1 VSHNISLFAISP
13 LKSGKRHT
21 TIFSERDYVILHSL
35 KIKIFGLVS
44 LIVVTVISF
53 VSWHHYR
60 DQKTVIENIVV
71 KSSVVLIESVVSNI
85 QSSMKAGHTTAI
97 NTILNDAKGHV
108 EIKKLRIIDYE
119 GTIIH
124 SADKNDIGMELSAEE
139 REKISTTKQNHFYF
153 TNKENNLD
161 SYTRILNTQD
171 CHGCHDS
178 RKPVI
183 AIIETEISLDE
194 LTSSISLEKRNAIVS
209 SALMILLIVG
219 AIFAFLKY
227 YVDRPVR
234 SLIADMRQIE
244 LGNFEVSSSIQSS
257 NEMNVLSL
265 HFNSMTTKLKD
276 LMQTTVINERELAR
290 AEEKLA
296 HHHDTQQMNQ
306 KLEEQLSEIENLNV
320 SLEERIEE
328 VELAS
333 FTIADL
339 AAELEQKNSNLEH
352 AIDRLSTIYK
362 IGLAINSTMDI
373 DRLFNLIVRSTT
385 TTLDAH
391 IGYIIIYDKEQQ
403 TLNVTNLIGNGKLIA
418 PKQALKIK
426 ETSVSSWVINNRQP
440 LLIADINQTPQ
451 FDRFSELGYE
461 RKTLIC
467 APLMVMDE
475 IIGTISVVNKTDNSQ
490 FYSYELEMLT
500 TIAAQAAIAIKNAT
514 LYDEQQQTYLNTI
527 QALVT
532 AIEASDSYTKGHSER
547 VTRYSVEIGRRF
559 NLSTD
564 RLQILERAAILH
576 DIGKIGIDLSLLH
589 KEGKLSAHDL
599 NELQLHPVIG
609 MKILEPIEFLND
621 VRTCIGQH
629 HERYDG
635 MGYPNHIKHVDQLL
649 ESRIIGVADAFDAMT
664 SDRPYRKALSLEV
677 AIAELSDNS
686 GTQFD
691 PAIVEIFTS
700 ILEDRM
706 FLDSRFDKSLFATQ
720 TAAVA

>member
-1 VSHNISLFAISP
+1 MVSI
-13 LKSGKRHT
+13 
-21 TIFSERDYVILHSL
+21 
-35 KIKIFGLVS
+35 
-44 LIVVTVISF
+44 IVVAVISF

-60 DQKTVIENIVV
+60 DQKDVIEKIVEN
-71 KSSVVLIESVVSNI
+71 SSVILIESVVANI
-85 QSSMKAGHTTAI
+85 QNSMKAGHTTAI
-97 NTILNDAKGHV
+97 NTILHEAKVHDH
-108 EIKKLRIIDYE
+108 IKELRIIDKE

-124 SADKNDIGMELSAEE
+124 SADKNDIGKELTAEE
-139 REKISTTKQNHFYF
+139 REKILSSKQNHFYF
-153 TNKENNLD
+153 TNKQNNLD
-161 SYTRILNTQD
+161 SYTRILNTPD
-171 CHGCHDS
+171 CHGCHDAS
-178 RKPVI
+178 KPFI
-183 AIIETEISLDE
+183 AIIETEISLDD
-194 LTSSISLEKRNAIVS
+194 LVSYIRLEKKNAIAS
-209 SALMILLIVG
+209 AALMIMLIVG
-219 AIFAFLKY
+219 TIFAFLTL

-234 SLIADMRQIE
+234 SLIAAMRQIE
-244 LGNFEVSSSIQSS
+244 LGNFDVSSSIQSS
-257 NEMNVLSL
+257 NEMSVLSL
-265 HFNSMTTKLKD
+265 HLNTMTTKLKD
-276 LMQTTVINERELAR
+276 LMHTTVINERELAR

-296 HHHDTQQMNQ
+296 HHHDTQLMNQ
-306 KLEEQLSEIENLNV
+306 KLEEQLREIENLNV

-328 VELAS
+328 VEQAS

-352 AIDRLSTIYK
+352 AFDRLSTIYK

-385 TTLDAH
+385 ATLEAQ
-391 IGYIIIYDKEQQ
+391 IGYIILYDKAQRELQ
-403 TLNVTNLIGNGKLIA
+403 VTNLIASGKLIA
-418 PKQALKIK
+418 PQKPLKMK
-426 ETSVSSWVINNRQP
+426 DTSVSSWVINNRQP
-440 LLIADINQTPQ
+440 LLIADINQAQQ

-475 IIGTISVVNKTDNSQ
+475 IIGTISVVNKIDNSQ

-559 NLSTD
+559 DLSSD

-589 KEGKLSAHDL
+589 KEGKLSAHDV

-609 MKILEPIEFLND
+609 MKILEPIEFLKD

-635 MGYPNHIKHVDQLL
+635 MGYPNRIKHGDQLL

-664 SDRPYRKALSLEV
+664 SDRPYRKALTLDV
-677 AIAELSDNS
+677 AITELSENS

-691 PAIVEIFTS
+691 PAVVEIFTS
-700 ILEDRM
+700 ILEESA
-706 FLDSRFDKSLFATQ
+706 FFSSRFDNSQ
-720 TAAVA
+720 VAVQSTSRV

>member
-1 VSHNISLFAISP
+1 MIIN
-13 LKSGKRHT
+13 
-21 TIFSERDYVILHSL
+21 SL
-35 KIKIFGLVS
+35 KIKIVGMVA
-44 LIVVTVISF
+44 LIVIAVISF

-60 DQKTVIENIVV
+60 DQKAVIERIVE
-71 KSSVVLIESVVSNI
+71 KSSLVLSKIVTTNIESA
-85 QSSMKAGHTTAI
+85 MKAGHTTAI
-97 NTILNDAKGHV
+97 NAILRDAKSQDH
-108 EIKKLRIIDYE
+108 IKKLRIIDLE

-124 SADKNDIGMELSAEE
+124 SADKNDIGKELSEEE
-139 REKISTTKQNHFYF
+139 RERILNTKKNHFYF
-153 TNKENNLD
+153 TNKGNSFD
-161 SYTRILNTQD
+161 SYTRILNTPE
-171 CHGCHDS
+171 CHGCHNP
-178 RKPVI
+178 RKPFI
-183 AIIETEISLDE
+183 AIIEAEISMDDLTNYIRLDKR
-194 LTSSISLEKRNAIVS
+194 TSIVS
-209 SALMILLIVG
+209 SVVMILLIVG
-219 AIFAFLKY
+219 AIFAFLTL

-234 SLIADMRQIE
+234 SLIADMRQVE
-244 LGNFEVSSSIQSS
+244 LGNFEVNSSIQSS
-257 NEMNVLSL
+257 KEMSILSL
-265 HFNSMTTKLKD
+265 HFNSMAATLKD
-276 LMQTTVINERELAR
+276 LMHTTVINERELAR
-290 AEEKLA
+290 AEEKLT
-296 HHHDTQQMNQ
+296 HHHDTQQLNQ
-306 KLEEQLSEIENLNV
+306 KLEEQLGEIENLNV

-328 VELAS
+328 IELAS

-352 AIDRLSTIYK
+352 AIGRLSTIYK

-385 TTLDAH
+385 TILDAQ
-391 IGYIIIYDKEQQ
+391 IGYIILFDKELQ
-403 TLNVTNLIGNGKLIA
+403 TLNVTNMIGNGKLIA
-418 PKQALKIK
+418 AQKTVKMK
-426 ETSVSSWVINNRQP
+426 DSGVSTWVINNRQP
-440 LLIADINQTPQ
+440 LLISDINQTPQ

-475 IIGTISVVNKTDNSQ
+475 IIGTISVINKSDNSQ

-514 LYDEQQQTYLNTI
+514 LYDKEQQTYLNTI

-559 NLSTD
+559 NLSSD

-589 KEGKLSAHDL
+589 KEGKLSAHDIS
-599 NELQLHPVIG
+599 ELQLHPVIG
-609 MKILEPIEFLND
+609 MKILEPIDFLKD

-635 MGYPNHIKHVDQLL
+635 MGYPNRIKHVDQLL

-664 SDRPYRKALSLEV
+664 SDRPYRKALTLNI
-677 AIAELSDNS
+677 AISELSENS

-691 PAIVEIFTS
+691 PAVVEIFTA
-700 ILEDRM
+700 ILDEGV
-706 FLDSRFDKSLFATQ
+706 FIDSRFDKSPADVQ
-720 TAAVA
+720 AVSHA

>member
-1 VSHNISLFAISP
+1 M
-13 LKSGKRHT
+13 
-21 TIFSERDYVILHSL
+21 ILNSL
-35 KIKIFGLVS
+35 KIKIVGLVA
-44 LIVVTVISF
+44 LIVIAVISSA
-53 VSWHHYR
+53 SWHHYR
-60 DQKTVIENIVV
+60 DQKAMLEKIVE
-71 KSSVVLIESVVSNI
+71 KSSVILIESVVSNI
-85 QSSMKAGHTTAI
+85 QNSMKAGHTTAI
-97 NTILNDAKGHV
+97 NAILHDAKVHDH
-108 EIKKLRIIDYE
+108 IKELRIIDQE

-124 SADKNDIGMELSAEE
+124 SADKNDIGKELTSEE
-139 REKISTTKQNHFYF
+139 REKIFSSKQNHFYF
-153 TNKENNLD
+153 TNNQNNLD
-161 SYTRILNTQD
+161 SYTRILNTRE
-171 CHGCHDS
+171 CHGCHDAK
-178 RKPVI
+178 KPVI
-183 AIIETEISLDE
+183 AIIETEISMDDLINYINYE
-194 LTSSISLEKRNAIVS
+194 RKNAIA
-209 SALMILLIVG
+209 SASLMILLIVG
-219 AIFAFLKY
+219 AIFAFLTL

-234 SLIADMRQIE
+234 SLISDMRQIE
-244 LGNFEVSSSIQSS
+244 LGNFDVSSSIQSS
-257 NEMNVLSL
+257 NEMNILSL

-276 LMQTTVINERELAR
+276 LMHTTVLNERELAR
-290 AEEKLA
+290 AEEKLT
-296 HHHDTQQMNQ
+296 HHHDTQLMNQ
-306 KLEEQLSEIENLNV
+306 KLEEQLREIENLNV

-328 VELAS
+328 VEQAS

-339 AAELEQKNSNLEH
+339 AGELEQKNSNLEH
-352 AIDRLSTIYK
+352 AFDRLSTIYK

-385 TTLDAH
+385 MTLDAQ
-391 IGYIIIYDKEQQ
+391 IGYIILYDKEQNE
-403 TLNVTNLIGNGKLIA
+403 LKVTNLIASGKLSA
-418 PKQALKIK
+418 PQKSIK
-426 ETSVSSWVINNRQP
+426 MKDTSVSTWVINNRQP
-440 LLIADINQTPQ
+440 LLITDINQTPQ

-490 FYSYELEMLT
+490 FYTYELEMLT

-532 AIEASDSYTKGHSER
+532 AIEASDSYTRGHSER

-559 NLSTD
+559 DLSTD

-589 KEGKLSAHDL
+589 KEGKLSAHDVS
-599 NELQLHPVIG
+599 ELQLHPLIG
-609 MKILEPIEFLND
+609 MKILEPIDFLKD

-635 MGYPNHIKHVDQLL
+635 MGYPNRIKHTDQLL

-677 AIAELSDNS
+677 AITELTENS

-691 PAIVEIFTS
+691 PAVVKVFTD
-700 ILEDRM
+700 ILGENAFFASRRTERT
-706 FLDSRFDKSLFATQ
+706 DSPD
-720 TAAVA
+720 AAASAFCV

>member
-1 VSHNISLFAISP
+1 M
-13 LKSGKRHT
+13 
-21 TIFSERDYVILHSL
+21 IFNSL
-35 KIKIFGLVS
+35 KIKIVGLVA
-44 LIVVTVISF
+44 LIVITVISLA
-53 VSWHHYR
+53 SWHHYR
-60 DQKTVIENIVV
+60 DQKAVIEKIVE
-71 KSSVVLIESVVSNI
+71 KSSVILIESVVSNI
-85 QSSMKAGHTTAI
+85 QNSMKAGHTTAI
-97 NTILNDAKGHV
+97 NEILHDAKVHDH
-108 EIKKLRIIDYE
+108 IKELRIIDQE

-124 SADKNDIGMELSAEE
+124 SADKNDIGKELTSEE
-139 REKISTTKQNHFYF
+139 REKIFASKQNHFYF
-153 TNKENNLD
+153 TNSQNNLD
-161 SYTRILNTQD
+161 SYTRILNTRE
-171 CHGCHDS
+171 CHGCHDAK
-178 RKPVI
+178 KPVI
-183 AIIETEISLDE
+183 AIIETEISMDDLINYVNE
-194 LTSSISLEKRNAIVS
+194 ERRAAVTSA
-209 SALMILLIVG
+209 ALMILLIVG
-219 AIFAFLKY
+219 AIFAFLTL

-234 SLIADMRQIE
+234 SLISDMRQIE
-244 LGNFEVSSSIQSS
+244 LGNFDISSSIQSS
-257 NEMNVLSL
+257 NEMSILSL

-276 LMQTTVINERELAR
+276 LMHTTVLNERELAR

-296 HHHDTQQMNQ
+296 HHHDTELMNQ
-306 KLEEQLSEIENLNV
+306 KLEEQLREIENLNV

-328 VELAS
+328 VEQAS

-339 AAELEQKNSNLEH
+339 AGELEQKNANLEH
-352 AIDRLSTIYK
+352 AFDRLSTIYK

-385 TTLDAH
+385 TTLDAQ
-391 IGYIIIYDKEQQ
+391 IGYIILYDKDQQ
-403 TLNVTNLIGNGKLIA
+403 ALKVTNLIASGKLSA
-418 PKQALKIK
+418 PQKAIK
-426 ETSVSSWVINNRQP
+426 MKDTSVSTWVINNRQP
-440 LLIADINQTPQ
+440 LLIEDINQTPE

-589 KEGKLSAHDL
+589 KEGKLSAHDIS
-599 NELQLHPVIG
+599 ELQLHPLIG
-609 MKILEPIEFLND
+609 MKILEPIDFLKD

-635 MGYPNHIKHVDQLL
+635 LGYPNHIKHTDQLI

-677 AIAELSDNS
+677 AISELTENS

-691 PAIVEIFTS
+691 PAVVKIFIDILGEGASFTS
-700 ILEDRM
+700 RRT
-706 FLDSRFDKSLFATQ
+706 DSPD
-720 TAAVA
+720 AVSSAFCV